1 MVFAITLLINEY
13 FKTKAT
19 LYHTAIDYT
28 IENRRI
34 LSIDPSPLWHYS
46 VRFVIDNKAL
56 VFVID
61 WYFSFSPSVN
71 SYNGSCFRYS

>member
-1 MVFAITLLINEY
+1 MVFAITLLIKEY